1 MPAVIQDND
10 ALVASVVA
18 LASLFNN
25 TVQCFG
31 TIHSQLNDENYE
43 KMLLVQLGIEQARL
57 MIWGDLVGI
66 FSPPAALAAQ
76 SGALAPDT
84 SVSRPHYTRPRDE
97 RLEEDATRSAVDAA
111 LTTLL
116 NTLATPTEEAIASAK
131 YARPYQNGLV
141 PWQKGYAHALD
152 QPAVNSDRLDAFN
165 ERYQLLLEV
174 ANERSGI
181 AKPHRTPTTQW
192 LIHDTTRFSNYV
204 KSIKAHVDTLINTL
218 RSNDEVERVVIED
231 IKALGQND
239 GPSKTPRY
247 LAKLKVLVK
256 ASKGRYPGV
265 QAEAQASFN
274 RLQAESRGSEPIQ
287 SKNLLEKIAIPGF
300 KTPNT
305 KTPSRTPAASRP
317 GSPTH
322 DEADGDRPSR
332 PSLISRLSSHAFK
345 SFSGKRTPGHSTATT
360 PASSRPASRPASRPG
375 SPEPASGTKTP
386 KSPGDNLLPLR

>member
-1 MPAVIQDND
+1 MPAVVQDND
-10 ALVASVVA
+10 ALVASIVA
-18 LASLFNN
+18 LASLFHN

-31 TIHSQLNDENYE
+31 NIHSRLKDENYE
-43 KMLLVQLGIEQARL
+43 KMLLVQLGLEQARL
-57 MIWGDLVGI
+57 LIWGDLVGI

-84 SVSRPHYTRPRDE
+84 SVTRAHYTRPRDE
-97 RLEEDATRSAVDAA
+97 RLEEDVTRSAVDAA
-111 LTTLL
+111 LTTLI

-131 YARPYQNGLV
+131 HGRPYQNGLV

-218 RSNDEVERVVIED
+218 RSNDEVERVMIED

-239 GPSKTPRY
+239 GPTKTPRY
-247 LAKLKVLVK
+247 LAKLSVLVK

-265 QAEAQASFN
+265 QAEARTSLSK
-274 RLQAESRGSEPIQ
+274 LQAESRGSEPIQ
-287 SKNLLEKIAIPGF
+287 SKNLLEKITIPG
-300 KTPNT
+300 T

-317 GSPTH
+317 GSPTN
-322 DEADGDRPSR
+322 DDADGDGPRR
-332 PSLISRLSSHAFK
+332 PSLISRLSNHAFK

-360 PASSRPASRPASRPG
+360 PASSRPASRPG
-375 SPEPASGTKTP
+375 SPEPVSAGTKTP
-386 KSPGDNLLPLR
+386 KSPGDNILPLR